1 MKGCK
6 PGNCNTCRA
15 GVVMYNSKELVKR
28 IANSGLWLTLLALLV
43 VTSVHAV
50 TLVTGEAAI
59 ARAPGVVGWIFYGA
73 RVAFPVIVE
82 LCAVVV
88 ALGFTGRAWTGW
100 QVWVG
105 LAVEIVW
112 LVFAAL
118 NMLTAFAV
126 ERGAVLAGWQTS
138 WVAVGIPLSALV
150 AGTLTYILKRVD
162 PAELRA
168 LANAA
173 ASYFEDEMA
182 FGITNA
188 IKTGPQAQRV
198 IEQRAWLDY
207 IASLKLQ
214 GYSPTQIQFMLS
226 HVPALSAD
234 ADGNGRSDLLDAVS
248 TPAPAPAPGRTFPV
262 DLPGDPAP
270 FPTMRPRPQVS
281 PPPGPGN
288 GVHRAR
294 LHPEQELEEQELR

>member
-1 MKGCK
+1 MYDSKQLIK
-6 PGNCNTCRA
+6 RA
-15 GVVMYNSKELVKR
+15 
-28 IANSGLWLTLLALLV
+28 ANVGLWLTLLALLV

-59 ARAPGVVGWIFYGA
+59 ARAPGVVGWVFYGA
-73 RVAFPVIVE
+73 RIAFPVIVE

-88 ALGFTGRAWTGW
+88 ALGFSGRAWTGW

-105 LAVEIVW
+105 LAVELVW

-126 ERGAVLAGWQTS
+126 ERGAVLAGWQVS
-138 WVAVGIPLSALV
+138 WIAVGIPLSALV
-150 AGTLTYILKRVD
+150 AGTLTYVLKRVD

-173 ASYFEDEMA
+173 ASYFEEEMA

-234 ADGNGRSDLLDAVS
+234 GDGNGRPDLLDAS
-248 TPAPAPAPGRTFPV
+248 TPPTPGPDRRPVVFPV
-262 DLPGDPAP
+262 DLPQADVP
-270 FPTMRPRPQVS
+270 FPTMRPRPDS
-281 PPPGPGN
+281 PSMPPGN
-288 GVHRAR
+288 GVHLNRPQTFR
-294 LHPEQELEEQELR
+294 PEELD

>member
-1 MKGCK
+1 
-6 PGNCNTCRA
+6 
-15 GVVMYNSKELVKR
+15 MYDSRQLVKKLT
-28 IANSGLWLTLLALLV
+28 NVGLWLTLSTLLV

-59 ARAPGVVGWIFYGA
+59 ARAPGVVGWVFYGA

-88 ALGFTGRAWTGW
+88 AAGFTGRAWTGW

-105 LAVEIVW
+105 LSVEAVW
-112 LVFAAL
+112 LIFAGL

-126 ERGAVLAGWQTS
+126 ERGVALAGWQTS

-150 AGTLTYILKRVD
+150 AGTLTYVLKRVD
-162 PAELRA
+162 PVELRA

-173 ASYFEDEMA
+173 ANYFEEEMA

-234 ADGNGRSDLLDAVS
+234 EDGNGRPDLLDAAS
-248 TPAPAPAPGRTFPV
+248 APAPGRAFPV
-262 DLPGDPAP
+262 DLPGGTVP
-270 FPTMRPRPQVS
+270 FPTMRPRPQA
-281 PPPGPGN
+281 PPAPGPGN
-288 GVHRAR
+288 GVHLNRSP
-294 LHPEQELEEQELR
+294 LSHPEQEL